1 MKTAIITITICT
13 VLYAGIGAITKNT
26 ENLTK
31 HNQELNIALA
41 MLEK

>member
-1 MKTAIITITICT
+1 MKTTIITITICT
-13 VLYAGIGAITKNT
+13 ALYAGMGAITKT
-26 ENLTK
+26 TSQLTK